1 MIEFNG
7 RIDGECLKFMLKKS
21 RKIERI
27 CMAVVGI
34 IIMLPFI
41 IGFKYMY
48 PLIAIGGILFG
59 LGWGTIGFWPLS
71 EKGINNTFCSRV
83 YYDPKDEAMVF
94 VYNDGKESFFMV
106 ADVETVEDYGDWYCF
121 AFANGPSPFYVCQKK
136 FAVGNTIEEFEKL
149 FEGKIVK
156 MNEPEEEETNE
167 E

>member
-27 CMAVVGI
+27 CAV
-34 IIMLPFI
+34 IMGTIFILPFV

-48 PLIAIGGILFG
+48 TAIAIGGILLG
-59 LGWGTIGFWPLS
+59 LCLTSLAFLPLK
-71 EKGINNTFCSRV
+71 EKSINETFCSRV
-83 YYDPKDEAMVF
+83 YYDPNDEAMVL
-94 VYNDGKESFFMV
+94 VYQNGKESFFMV

-121 AFANGPSPFYVCQKK
+121 TFTNNRSSDYVCQKK

-156 MNEPEEEETNE
+156 MNTTAGLLE
-167 E
+167 